1 MPPAT
6 AAPLTRPL
14 PQTKAMPL
22 ATEVAP
28 VPLTDS
34 ECTNL
39 GGAVRSTMAKE
50 CSSGKVCRRADAE
63 GVRALLWR
71 HMAREGRQDDAEGAG
86 RDAKPDKHATAEMQP
101 EGRGVEG
108 HADETG
114 GIQKA

>member
-1 MPPAT
+1 MKSIAVTLLALALLTPAT

-39 GGAVRSTMAKE
+39 GGAVRQTMAKE
-50 CSSGKVCRRADAE
+50 CASGKVCRRADAE
-63 GVRALLWR
+63 GVVRSVCISVAN
-71 HMAREGRQDDAEGAG
+71 
-86 RDAKPDKHATAEMQP
+86 
-101 EGRGVEG
+101 
-108 HADETG
+108 
-114 GIQKA
+114 

>member
-1 MPPAT
+1 MKAISIALLALAFALPAT

-63 GVRALLWR
+63 GVVHSVCISA
-71 HMAREGRQDDAEGAG
+71 AQ
-86 RDAKPDKHATAEMQP
+86 
-101 EGRGVEG
+101 
-108 HADETG
+108 
-114 GIQKA
+114 

>member
-1 MPPAT
+1 MKAISIALLALALALPAT

-22 ATEVAP
+22 ATDVGP

-39 GGAVRSTMAKE
+39 GGTVRSTMTKE

-63 GVRALLWR
+63 GVVHSVCISA
-71 HMAREGRQDDAEGAG
+71 AQ
-86 RDAKPDKHATAEMQP
+86 
-101 EGRGVEG
+101 
-108 HADETG
+108 
-114 GIQKA
+114 